1 MPMGHRAGSK
11 AMGGP
16 LPAWSLT
23 CVSGL
28 MAGAPPREQCHTSPQ
43 GIQVRTQ
50 GHSVSPQQLQPR
62 VARHQPCQRI
72 LSTAGHRAHQLL
84 GDLWARRGGWLGGWV
99 SGWRAGWGA
108 GEQGGVLR
116 SREGGW
122 VAHLHGWG
130 VGGTK
135 RIRGS
140 VHCHHAAAPAQPSDP
155 GPNSV
160 WKEGG
165 QGPASLGG
173 VGWVPPGLGASH
185 TWGHC
190 WDGGAR
196 PHTRGTM
203 LRWGVQPYTT
213 PGRRPIRKDPLPEGE
228 APPRGTRAAPHLPSR
243 LPLRGPPRRAER
255 RGALTSGDVTTA
267 GGRGG

>member
-1 MPMGHRAGSK
+1 MDTADDGETTSATRPRRASRSERRATRCPRSSCSPGLHATS
-11 AMGGP
+11 
-16 LPAWSLT
+16 PASASSAQLAT
-23 CVSGL
+23 
-28 MAGAPPREQCHTSPQ
+28 EHTSFL
-43 GIQVRTQ
+43 GTC
-50 GHSVSPQQLQPR
+50 GH
-62 VARHQPCQRI
+62 
-72 LSTAGHRAHQLL
+72 
-84 GDLWARRGGWLGGWV
+84 GGV
-99 SGWRAGWGA
+99 AGWGA
-108 GEQGGVLR
+108 GEQGGGLR

-122 VAHLHGWG
+122 VGGCVLPRAHLHGWG
-130 VGGTK
+130 VGGTT

-203 LRWGVQPYTT
+203 LRLGGTALYDAGTEAYQ
-213 PGRRPIRKDPLPEGE
+213 EGS
-228 APPRGTRAAPHLPSR
+228 PPRG
-243 LPLRGPPRRAER
+243 
-255 RGALTSGDVTTA
+255 
-267 GGRGG
+267 

>member
-1 MPMGHRAGSK
+1 
-11 AMGGP
+11 
-16 LPAWSLT
+16 
-23 CVSGL
+23 
-28 MAGAPPREQCHTSPQ
+28 MAG
-43 GIQVRTQ
+43 VW
-50 GHSVSPQQLQPR
+50 
-62 VARHQPCQRI
+62 VALRGYGV
-72 LSTAGHRAHQLL
+72 LST
-84 GDLWARRGGWLGGWV
+84 V
-99 SGWRAGWGA
+99 TT
-108 GEQGGVLR
+108 LR
-116 SREGGW
+116 LPHSLQTQ
-122 VAHLHGWG
+122 VQTLF
-130 VGGTK
+130 
-135 RIRGS
+135 GS
-140 VHCHHAAAPAQPSDP
+140 
-155 GPNSV
+155 
-160 WKEGG
+160 EGG

-213 PGRRPIRKDPLPEGE
+213 PGRRPIRKDPLSEGE